1 MATYSKIAVCLC
13 LSIAYAL
20 GFATQSLY
28 PFQHAPD
35 AQRFQQLTHELR
47 CMVCQNQ
54 TLAESQAPL
63 AIDLRQQI
71 YQRILQGETNHTIQQ
86 NLVTHYGDFILYQ
99 PPFQANTWILWAAPA
114 ILLLLG
120 LLVGWRVTR
129 RGKQHD

>member
-1 MATYSKIAVCLC
+1 MATYSKIAICLC
-13 LSIAYAL
+13 LSIAYVF
-20 GFATQSLY
+20 GFATQALY
-28 PFQHAPD
+28 PFQQTHD
-35 AQRFQQLTHELR
+35 AQRFQQLTHALR

-71 YQRILQGETNHTIQQ
+71 YQRILHGEKNNTIQQ
-86 NLVTHYGDFILYQ
+86 DLVTHYGDFILYQ
-99 PPFQANTWILWAAPA
+99 PPFQPNTWVLWSAPA

-120 LLVGWRVTR
+120 LLLGWRITR